1 MADTFTPEQIA
12 QILEE
17 FFKVVGT
24 RQYIGAR
31 YVPLFGRKDEES
43 IEWDNTA
50 PYEPLTIVL
59 YQGNSYTSRQF
70 VPVGVEITNQ
80 EFWAITGNYNAQV
93 EQYRRETAA
102 AREIADNAL
111 DAANNAQ
118 NDINTLL
125 PKTDF
130 DAENTVKNA
139 IDAANATANNA
150 QNDIDTLLPKA
161 DFDAENTVKKY
172 IDNGIETAAN
182 DLTDSIAMASQFYMP
197 KYKQVGK
204 IAIAEGEYIQ
214 SIVHAGGYLYA
225 FATPVGT
232 KDYAKAYRVKP
243 DDYSI
248 VDSSII
254 FRSSDINNGGCY
266 ANSACQYG
274 SKILLVADISQN
286 IICLYSPCSGTVEF
300 KSLAGVDSLSG
311 FCVVSNESA
320 VASPRNSLNYLLYR
334 KTKSDILAR
343 CGMINNTLPT
353 NYLRAD
359 MTQFTTHAFGQVH
372 GLGGNDRRMPA
383 FLDVY
388 HTAGYQL
395 SRVALPFDAADT
407 EVQGVS
413 FYNNKLYFVTSF
425 GDVFESDEIPSDVYA
440 DPNGISTHEAP
451 FAPMVISGDTI
462 IMNVEGA
469 TPAIPYVFETAVAKF
484 PMSNIVAGLHVRGG
498 FLTNTPSAQNPPYT
512 VDILI
517 CNFNTGAFT
526 HVLRY
531 QMETDGSFTLTRIR
545 DIANS
550 QNYNVTDVETFKTAM
565 QAANITVRVLGY
577 GEQLSDTISVYEN
590 ENMLKMADIL

>member
-1 MADTFTPEQIA
+1 MAVT
-12 QILEE
+12 
-17 FFKVVGT
+17 
-24 RQYIGAR
+24 QYIGSR
-31 YVPLFGRKDEES
+31 YVPLFADPIDWS
-43 IEWDNTA
+43 SSNT
-50 PYEPLTIVL
+50 YEPLTIVL
-59 YQGNSYTSRQF
+59 HEGNSYTSKQA
-70 VPVGVEITNQ
+70 VPKGIDIANESY
-80 EFWAITGNYNAQV
+80 WAETGNYNAQI
-93 EQYRRETAA
+93 ELYRRETAA
-102 AREIADNAL
+102 AKTAAD
-111 DAANNAQ
+111 DAQ
-118 NDINTLL
+118 
-125 PKTDF
+125 
-130 DAENTVKNA
+130 
-139 IDAANATANNA
+139 AAATAA
-150 QNDIDTLLPKA
+150 QTDIDTLLPKA
-161 DFDAENTVKKY
+161 DFSATNTVKKY
-172 IDNGIETAAN
+172 VDDNIETVSN
-182 DLTDSIAMASQFYMP
+182 DLATLSAGLPESIAMASQFYMP
-197 KYKQVGK
+197 TYEKVGK

-214 SIVHAGGYLYA
+214 SIAHAGGYLYA

-232 KDYAKAYRVKP
+232 KDYAKAYRVRP

-254 FRSSDINNGGCY
+254 FTSSNINNGGCY
-266 ANSACQYG
+266 ANSACLYG

-300 KSLAGVDSLSG
+300 KRVAGVDSLSG

-320 VASPRNSLNYLLYR
+320 IASPRNSLNYLLYR

-359 MTQFTTHAFGQVH
+359 MTRFTTHAFGQVH
-372 GLGGNDRRMPA
+372 GLGGNDRKMPA

-407 EVQGVS
+407 EMQGVS
-413 FYNNKLYFVTSF
+413 FNNNRLYFVTSF
-425 GDVFESDEIPSDVYA
+425 GDVFESDVIPSDVYA
-440 DPNGISTHEAP
+440 DPNGINTHATA
-451 FAPMVISGDTI
+451 FSPMVISGDTI
-462 IMNVEGA
+462 IMNVEGS
-469 TPAIPYVFETAVAKF
+469 TPYIPYVFETAVAKF
-484 PMSNIVAGLHVRGG
+484 PMTNIVSGLHVRGG
-498 FLTNTPSAQNPPYT
+498 FLTTAPSAQNPPYS

-531 QMETDGSFTLTRIR
+531 QMEADGSFTLTRIR

-550 QNYNVTDVETFKTAM
+550 QSYNVTDVETFKTAV

-590 ENMLKMADIL
+590 ENLLKMTDIL